1 MSCDKRH
8 TWVVANS
15 VLNRVSFTPLLS
27 VGVDTERMEHDDF
40 LPPVAPV
47 VAPVGDPVVEP
58 SVDSAP
64 VVVTES
70 RSARPP
76 FVKAAAVGGLIG
88 ALFTSAAL
96 GGVLVATRDKT
107 SKSSAAATPAVQVVD
122 AMAADK
128 AKASSAFAGPT
139 LSIAGVLNR
148 VEPAVVALSTQQ
160 QVDASSFNG
169 VEPSQGAGTGL
180 VLTKDGYIL
189 TNAHVIEGAATIKVT
204 FADRKVRTATVI
216 GRDRQKDVAL
226 VKVDGVTNL
235 ATATLG
241 SSKSMAVGDQV
252 VAIGNALA
260 LPGGPTITTGIV
272 SALNRTIE
280 ADSGAL
286 EGLIQTDAA
295 INPGN
300 SGGPLVNARGEV
312 IGMNTAILRNTNNIG
327 FSIAIDQIKPVVDK
341 LRKGEKDNGPRTFL
355 GVKTQTMDETIRQQY
370 NLSVAKGALVVEVT
384 VGSPADNIGMR
395 PGDIITRFAGQ
406 ATEKSEKL
414 GELVRGNKPGKGVAI
429 EWVRDGKRLS
439 ATVTLG
445 SARLEV

>member
-1 MSCDKRH
+1 
-8 TWVVANS
+8 
-15 VLNRVSFTPLLS
+15 
-27 VGVDTERMEHDDF
+27 MEHDDF

-47 VAPVGDPVVEP
+47 V
-58 SVDSAP
+58 DSAP
-64 VVVTES
+64 TPAPTPAAQATP
-70 RSARPP
+70 ARPP

-96 GGVLVATRDKT
+96 GGVLVATRNNDT
-107 SKSSAAATPAVQVVD
+107 KSSGNVTPAAQVVD
-122 AMAADK
+122 ATAVDK
-128 AKASSAFAGPT
+128 ARASSAFAGPT

-169 VEPSQGAGTGL
+169 VEPSQGAGTGV

-204 FADRKVRTATVI
+204 FADRKVRTATVV

-226 VKVDGVTNL
+226 VKVDGATNL

-280 ADSGAL
+280 ADNGAL

-327 FSIAIDQIKPVVDK
+327 FSIAIDQIKPVVEK

-370 NLSVAKGALVVEVT
+370 SLSVSKGALVVEVT

-406 ATEKSEKL
+406 AIEKSEKL
-414 GELVRGNKPGKGVAI
+414 GDLVRGNKAGKEVPI
-429 EWVRDGKRLS
+429 EWVRDGKRQS

-445 SARLEV
+445 SARLDV

>member
-1 MSCDKRH
+1 MD
-8 TWVVANS
+8 
-15 VLNRVSFTPLLS
+15 
-27 VGVDTERMEHDDF
+27 HDSF
-40 LPPVAPV
+40 LPPIEPV
-47 VAPVGDPVVEP
+47 VTPLAMDTPLAVAVEP
-58 SVDSAP
+58 A
-64 VVVTES
+64 
-70 RSARPP
+70 ARPP

-96 GGVLVATRDKT
+96 GGVLVATRAKSTKT
-107 SKSSAAATPAVQVVD
+107 VAAPAAQAVD
-122 AMAADK
+122 TAMAKDSP
-128 AKASSAFAGPT
+128 KASTAFAGPT
-139 LSIAGVLNR
+139 LTVADVLKR

-160 QVDASSFNG
+160 QINAGSFFDVG
-169 VEPSQGAGTGL
+169 PSQGAGTGV

-189 TNAHVIEGAATIKVT
+189 TNAHVIEGASTIKVT
-204 FADRKVRTATVI
+204 FSDRKVRTAAVI
-216 GRDRQKDVAL
+216 GRDREKDIAL

-235 ATATLG
+235 ATAALG

-272 SALNRTIE
+272 SALDRTIE
-280 ADSGAL
+280 ADNGSL

-312 IGMNTAILRNTNNIG
+312 IGINTAILRNTNNIG
-327 FSIAIDQIKPVVDK
+327 FSIAIDRIRPIVDK

-370 NLSVAKGALVVEVT
+370 SLSVSKGALVVEVT
-384 VGSPADNIGMR
+384 VGSPADNIGLR

-406 ATEKSEKL
+406 AIEKSEKL
-414 GELVRGNKPGKGVAI
+414 GELVRGNKAGSEVPM
-429 EWVRDGKRLS
+429 EWVREGKSQS

>member
-1 MSCDKRH
+1 
-8 TWVVANS
+8 
-15 VLNRVSFTPLLS
+15 
-27 VGVDTERMEHDDF
+27 MEHDEI
-40 LPPVAPV
+40 LPAAEANLP
-47 VAPVGDPVVEP
+47 
-58 SVDSAP
+58 
-64 VVVTES
+64 
-70 RSARPP
+70 RQP

-96 GGVLVATRDKT
+96 GGVLIATRDRTTK
-107 SKSSAAATPAVQVVD
+107 SASSAVPAAQVVD
-122 AMAADK
+122 ATTTDK
-128 AKASSAFAGPT
+128 ARATSAFAGPT

-148 VEPAVVALSTQQ
+148 VEPAVVALTTQQ
-160 QVDASSFNG
+160 QVDSSSFFG

-189 TNAHVIEGAATIKVT
+189 TNAHVIEGAAKIRVT
-204 FADRKVRTATVI
+204 FSDRKVRTATVV

-226 VKVDGVTNL
+226 VKVDGVNNL
-235 ATATLG
+235 ITATLG
-241 SSKSMAVGDQV
+241 SSKTMAVGDQV
-252 VAIGNALA
+252 LAIGNALA

-280 ADSGAL
+280 SDNGAL

-341 LRKGEKDNGPRTFL
+341 LRKGEKDNRPRTFL
-355 GVKTQTMDETIRQQY
+355 GVTTQTMDETIRQQY
-370 NLSVAKGALVVEVT
+370 SLSVSKGALVVAVT
-384 VGSPADNIGMR
+384 VGSPADNIGLR
-395 PGDIITRFAGQ
+395 PGDIVTRFGGQ
-406 ATEKSEKL
+406 AIEKSEKL
-414 GELVRGNKPGKGVAI
+414 GDLVRGNKAGNAVPI
-429 EWVRDGKRLS
+429 EWVRDGKRQS
-439 ATVTLG
+439 ASVTLG